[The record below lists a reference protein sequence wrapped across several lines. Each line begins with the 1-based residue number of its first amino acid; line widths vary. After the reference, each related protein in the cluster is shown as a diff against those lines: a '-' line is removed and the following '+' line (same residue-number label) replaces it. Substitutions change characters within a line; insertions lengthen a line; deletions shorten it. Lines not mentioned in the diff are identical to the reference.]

1 VAGIDNSSGDA
12 PDLGAR
18 PSSALL
24 KWPKS
29 DKSDVSLKRQ
39 LSEAG
44 GSASSDGEVIH
55 RPAVDNLQILL
66 RSLALTGFRPIA
78 L

>member
-1 VAGIDNSSGDA
+1 
-12 PDLGAR
+12 
-18 PSSALL
+18 L

-44 GSASSDGEVIH
+44 GSASSEGEVIH